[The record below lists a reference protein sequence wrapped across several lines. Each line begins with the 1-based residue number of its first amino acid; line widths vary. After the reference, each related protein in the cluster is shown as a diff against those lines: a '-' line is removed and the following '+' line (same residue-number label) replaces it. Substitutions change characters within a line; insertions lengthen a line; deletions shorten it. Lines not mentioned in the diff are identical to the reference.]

1 MNQGKLDM
9 VKQKMAR
16 LNISILGTSELKW
29 TRMGKFHSDDH
40 YSYYCG
46 KEFFRGN
53 GEPSQSRKKYKMQYL
68 GTTSKMAK

>member
-16 LNISILGTSELKW
+16 LNINILGISELKW
-29 TRMGKFHSDDH
+29 TRMGKCNSDDH
-40 YSYYCG
+40 YGHYCG
-46 KEFFRGN
+46 KESFRGN
-53 GEPSQSRKKYKMQYL
+53 GQPSQSTKKYRTQYL

>member
-1 MNQGKLDM
+1 M

-16 LNISILGTSELKW
+16 LNINILGISELKW

-46 KEFFRGN
+46 KKAFRGN
-53 GEPSQSRKKYKMQYL
+53 GEPSQSKKKKKYKMQYL
-68 GTTSKMAK
+68 GTSKMAK